1 MKNLSFNGGKYYFLG
16 LETIY
21 FRSIIIISVYKMII
35 TQEEVIE
42 ELKRMYEWIKTLSKK
57 STNV

>member
-1 MKNLSFNGGKYYFLG
+1 MKNLLFNGGKYYFLG

-35 TQEEVIE
+35 TQEEVIG